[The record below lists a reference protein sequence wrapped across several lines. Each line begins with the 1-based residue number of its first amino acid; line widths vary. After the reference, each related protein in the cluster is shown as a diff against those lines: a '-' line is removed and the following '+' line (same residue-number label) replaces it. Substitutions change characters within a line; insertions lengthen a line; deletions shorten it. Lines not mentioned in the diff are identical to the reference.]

1 MNENEKFWK
10 FWKILSTFYSF
21 SKTQIFFWVSNSAA
35 VNRNLLIAM
44 LDFLRD
50 SRFWSSSGSSC
61 VVALRNR
68 RTINSHAIV
77 GQLKCSTF
85 SGLPFF
91 DLRLGR
97 PVSWHFV
104 MAYYSALSLIQKKA
118 LSYKETRFRTRL
130 RIYVRLDFVATQILE
145 DPLAFPEGLWGPT
158 EMTKLGFQNFGD
170 ATKTCLP

>member
-1 MNENEKFWK
+1 M
-10 FWKILSTFYSF
+10 
-21 SKTQIFFWVSNSAA
+21 
-35 VNRNLLIAM
+35 
-44 LDFLRD
+44 
-50 SRFWSSSGSSC
+50 
-61 VVALRNR
+61 ALRNR

-118 LSYKETRFRTRL
+118 LSHKKP
-130 RIYVRLDFVATQILE
+130 DFA
-145 DPLAFPEGLWGPT
+145 LA
-158 EMTKLGFQNFGD
+158 LGFTSG
-170 ATKTCLP
+170 